1 MRRTALVVTLAA
13 LVGALVAVPIAVY
26 ATHQFTDVSDG
37 HELAPMGSGSVSS
50 RGPNTPMR

>member
-26 ATHQFTDVSDG
+26 ASHSS
-37 HELAPMGSGSVSS
+37 PMFPTRTRSMLTSTGWLMPV
-50 RGPNTPMR
+50 

>member
-26 ATHQFTDVSDG
+26 ATHVFSDVSDSAFFSNPIDG
-37 HELAPMGSGSVSS
+37 VAPSS
-50 RGPNTPMR
+50 ARRSP